1 VRNRLILKKLAKI
14 QLQKSA
20 QLTDSK
26 GSNICTNA
34 CLDKR
39 MRNTQKTKKLL
50 NIEKLNLR
58 FLVENA
64 SGHPMGLKE
73 NP

>member
-1 VRNRLILKKLAKI
+1 
-14 QLQKSA
+14 
-20 QLTDSK
+20 
-26 GSNICTNA
+26 
-34 CLDKR
+34 